1 MQISDLDE
9 IDSTTASLLQNLE
22 KESKKLSDEE
32 FEYLD
37 QKFTTV
43 LSNCDEVNLKPD
55 GDSIPVLRSTFEE
68 YKNLVLKAR
77 SSECLEQI
85 KAV

>member
-1 MQISDLDE
+1 MLVSDLDE
-9 IDSTTASLLQNLE
+9 IDSIEASKLRKLE
-22 KESKKLSDEE
+22 KKSKRKTDEE
-32 FEYLD
+32 FEYLG

-43 LSNCDEVNLKPD
+43 LSNCDTVNLKPD
-55 GDSIPVLRSTFEE
+55 GDSIPVLSSTFEE
-68 YKNLVLKAR
+68 YKSLVLKAR